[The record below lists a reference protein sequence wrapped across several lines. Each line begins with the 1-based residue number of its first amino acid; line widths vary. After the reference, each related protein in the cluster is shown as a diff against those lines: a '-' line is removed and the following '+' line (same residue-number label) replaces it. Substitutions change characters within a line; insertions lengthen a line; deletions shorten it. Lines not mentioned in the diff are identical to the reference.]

1 MKKKIEIEIQK
12 ILNDKTSGS
21 NDLLSTVHSL
31 LLHNSE
37 NLSELK
43 LIVNRLKKDLP
54 IFANIQNYLDDLERI
69 IKKKNSVINFLQ
81 GFNQTE
87 KKVYDY
93 IFSNAFTYLTR
104 KKNILTISNSKTVYE
119 ILYRLNS
126 VAKLSVFV
134 CESRPKNEG
143 RIFAKKLASKK
154 IRTQL
159 FTEAQAANYLEKC
172 DCVLTGADSILK
184 NGDVINKIGS
194 LQLAV
199 LCKYYGKPFYVI
211 ADKLK
216 FSSNNK
222 FIQAEESVKEIWEA
236 HSKKIRIEN
245 FYFERI
251 PKSLIS
257 KVITN

>member
-12 ILNDKTSGS
+12 ILSDKTSGS
-21 NDLLSTVHSL
+21 NDLLSSVHSF

-37 NLSELK
+37 NLPELK

-54 IFANIQNYLDDLERI
+54 TFANIQNYLDDLERI
-69 IKKKNSVINFLQ
+69 IKRKNSVTNFFQ
-81 GFNQTE
+81 KFNQMD
-87 KKVYDY
+87 KKVYDN
-93 IFSNAFTYLTR
+93 IFQNAFTNLR
-104 KKNILTISNSKTVYE
+104 GKKTLLTISNSKTVYE

-126 VAKLSVFV
+126 VTKLSVFV

-143 RIFAKKLASKK
+143 RILAEKLSSKK
-154 IRTQL
+154 IKTQL
-159 FTEAQAANYLEKC
+159 ITEAQVTSYLEKC

-184 NGDVINKIGS
+184 NGDLINKVGS
-194 LQLAV
+194 LQLAI
-199 LCKYYGKPFYVI
+199 LSKYYGKPFYVI

-216 FSSNNK
+216 FSSNNR
-222 FIQAEESVKEIWEA
+222 FIQKKESVKEIWGVQSE
-236 HSKKIRIEN
+236 KIRIEN

-251 PKSLIS
+251 PKSLVS

>member
-21 NDLLSTVHSL
+21 NDLLSDINSL

-43 LIVNRLKKDLP
+43 LIIKKFKKGLP
-54 IFANIQNYLDDLERI
+54 TFTNIQNYFDCLERKI
-69 IKKKNSVINFLQ
+69 RSKDFTNKFFQ
-81 GFNQTE
+81 DFNQTE
-87 KKVYDY
+87 KKIYDS
-93 IFSNAFTYLTR
+93 IFKNTFTYLSK
-104 KKNILTISNSKTVYE
+104 KKNILTISNSKTVLE

-126 VAKLSVFV
+126 VTKLYVFV

-143 RIFAKKLASKK
+143 RLLAEKLASKK
-154 IRTQL
+154 IKTQL
-159 FTEAQAANYLEKC
+159 ITEAQASGYIKKC

-184 NGDVINKIGS
+184 NGDVINKVGS

-199 LCKYYGKPFYVI
+199 LSKYYGKPFYVI

-216 FSSNNK
+216 YSSNNK
-222 FIQAEESVKEIWEA
+222 FIHTEESVKEILEV
-236 HSKKIRIEN
+236 HTKKI
-245 FYFERI
+245 
-251 PKSLIS
+251 
-257 KVITN
+257 KVKKILFRKNS